1 MMPAA
6 EWRVAVTR
14 SRGRGRKTIFS
25 MRDGKKRIYL
35 SNILEIRLVALGV
48 D

>member
-6 EWRVAVTR
+6 EWRMAVMR
-14 SRGRGRKTIFS
+14 GRGRGRKTIFS
-25 MRDGKKRIYL
+25 MRDGKKRICL